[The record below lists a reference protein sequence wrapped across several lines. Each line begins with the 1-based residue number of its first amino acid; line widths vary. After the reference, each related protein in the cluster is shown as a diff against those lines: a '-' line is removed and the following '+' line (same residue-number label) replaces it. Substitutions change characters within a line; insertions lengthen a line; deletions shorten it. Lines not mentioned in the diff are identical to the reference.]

1 MFRIGKVFLGVTL
14 LLSSAFGLAQNKE
27 SVFEAQAEDV
37 VSPRIDFSYPN
48 SVQQGNSFTV
58 EVRGSG
64 IKGLAALTMTLF
76 YPTDSFYGSGSWS
89 VWIDEQWGCTYHIN
103 DSSEGRIVYSIVAM
117 GERGID
123 TDESILFF
131 GASLSAR
138 ENAEIGACRL
148 ELNIGEAY
156 DYNLQPMSIPSTHHF
171 VKIEE
176 RNIAPTLQRIHLN
189 GNVDRH
195 DATNVYA
202 SVYGDWVYDVSAFR
216 CSIVYDK
223 TALSFDSLTLP
234 SELTEDGIY
243 SINSETDGVLLVSY
257 VSTNGHRFAIDE
269 LKFSFKRSFEG
280 ILSFHVSM
288 EEIYDS
294 NNRPVLCDPLVFET
308 TIESSAPL
316 FSVNK
321 VITGDPEFYVDLR
334 ISEKSQIAAADLG
347 IRFDSNLLSVSG
359 IELKI
364 GVNEM
369 MVFDRRKES
378 EGLLP
383 FSYIN
388 IAGLKNEKVLAR
400 VYFRVKQPYNSF
412 STMIG
417 TYVEHVVNLSFASL
431 SLRSTY
437 SEVKYNFKLESMK
450 LLSSWDGEI
459 DMMTSGAF
467 YALKGDTF
475 SLKINGLPIKD
486 EEYGL
491 DPSFLR
497 VADGVITVLS
507 SGFVHVDFG
516 SCVSLTSNASYAE
529 RADALARRAQGFASR
544 LSMAVGDIDLHHG
557 VFGHERTAT
566 LKALMKEYASYT
578 SDIYPYL
585 NPALCQNGFN
595 VGEVME
601 ILRSRLNTAP
611 RLKQTKMNFIVPM
624 GGTFTAK
631 IDVQDDEDVLS
642 FSIPALPSIGTVSVD
657 EDGVLTFKG
666 HRGLYG
672 SEEFRIVISDGVSNV
687 ILPVKAVVT
696 DNDAP
701 VAPSEKTL
709 TLGEYSSY
717 RGKVDAFDPEG
728 DILSYRTSLQPGHGT
743 LTLDGSTGI
752 FTYQPKWGFFGFDS
766 FAVDIDDGNHEIT
779 QHYYVNVIENKTPK
793 GEPISFAVE
802 KGQEYVG
809 RFQASD
815 ADGDALT
822 YSVFE
827 YPNEGSLL
835 LFANGSFVYKPLAYS
850 GDSDYFSIKVSD
862 GYTHTILTA
871 KVSITA

>member
-431 SLRSTY
+431 SLRST
-437 SEVKYNFKLESMK
+437 
-450 LLSSWDGEI
+450 
-459 DMMTSGAF
+459 
-467 YALKGDTF
+467 
-475 SLKINGLPIKD
+475 
-486 EEYGL
+486 
-491 DPSFLR
+491 
-497 VADGVITVLS
+497 
-507 SGFVHVDFG
+507 
-516 SCVSLTSNASYAE
+516 
-529 RADALARRAQGFASR
+529 
-544 LSMAVGDIDLHHG
+544 
-557 VFGHERTAT
+557 
-566 LKALMKEYASYT
+566 
-578 SDIYPYL
+578 
-585 NPALCQNGFN
+585 
-595 VGEVME
+595 
-601 ILRSRLNTAP
+601 
-611 RLKQTKMNFIVPM
+611 
-624 GGTFTAK
+624 
-631 IDVQDDEDVLS
+631 
-642 FSIPALPSIGTVSVD
+642 
-657 EDGVLTFKG
+657 
-666 HRGLYG
+666 
-672 SEEFRIVISDGVSNV
+672 
-687 ILPVKAVVT
+687 
-696 DNDAP
+696 
-701 VAPSEKTL
+701 
-709 TLGEYSSY
+709 
-717 RGKVDAFDPEG
+717 
-728 DILSYRTSLQPGHGT
+728 
-743 LTLDGSTGI
+743 
-752 FTYQPKWGFFGFDS
+752 
-766 FAVDIDDGNHEIT
+766 
-779 QHYYVNVIENKTPK
+779 
-793 GEPISFAVE
+793 
-802 KGQEYVG
+802 
-809 RFQASD
+809 
-815 ADGDALT
+815 
-822 YSVFE
+822 
-827 YPNEGSLL
+827 
-835 LFANGSFVYKPLAYS
+835 
-850 GDSDYFSIKVSD
+850 
-862 GYTHTILTA
+862 
-871 KVSITA
+871 